1 MAERLIVGKEEVH
14 AWIHSRS
21 GLVWVADFH
30 GIAREVDGKIV
41 AAVGFDHHQGTSC
54 SFHIAADPRGL
65 SRQLLFHAFATPFL
79 QWEYKVLLGIVQ
91 AGNEASNH
99 IATRLGFYKWATLPD
114 AHPSGA
120 LEFYR
125 MTKQECPWLDTR
137 KINERRRK
145 SSRCSGPVRADQAG

>member
-1 MAERLIVGKEEVH
+1 MTDRLIVGREDVH

-41 AAVGFDHHQGTSC
+41 AAVGFDHHQGSSC
-54 SFHIAADPRGL
+54 SFHIAADRRGL

-79 QWEYKVLLGIVQ
+79 QWEYKVLLGIIQ
-91 AGNEASNH
+91 AGNRSSNH
-99 IATRLGFYKWATLPD
+99 IATRLGFVQWGTLPE

-125 MTKQECPWLDTR
+125 MTRAECPWLDITR
-137 KINERRRK
+137 KINERRRTSPK
-145 SSRCSGPVRADQAG
+145 GSGSQ